1 MSEMVDKLKTFL
13 ESEEGKK
20 STEEYFG
27 RLARADKRQK
37 KRVKRLNKFIQ
48 TLTNENLHNL
58 VLRYCKWEER
68 VQDRLYYRG
77 IDGSST
83 LMGVIFDSFQE
94 YGTELEIED
103 MFQTAR
109 YQFRNY
115 QMSLYQGQGCFFKIE
130 YLQKTRLI

>member
-1 MSEMVDKLKTFL
+1 MSEMVDKLKAIL

-20 STEEYFG
+20 ATEEYFG
-27 RLARADKRQK
+27 RLARADKRQR
-37 KRVKRLNKFIQ
+37 KRVKRLNKLVQ
-48 TLTNENLHNL
+48 TLTNESLHNL
-58 VLRYCKWEER
+58 VVRYCKWEEKI
-68 VQDRLYYRG
+68 QDRLYYRG

-83 LMGVIFDSFQE
+83 LMGVVFDFFQE

-115 QMSLYQGQGCFFKIE
+115 EMSLYEGQGCFFKIE
-130 YLQKTRLI
+130 YIQKTRLI